1 MADEMSET
9 VLSCARV
16 SKFYGGVVAVR
27 DLSLE
32 VAKGELLVILGPSG
46 CGKTTTLRMMAGFE
60 WPDAGTIRLS
70 GKTVADPD
78 TFTPPERRKIGMVF
92 QDYALFPHLS
102 LEKNIA
108 YGLPSIRH
116 RGFGKDPNRVMKQL
130 RLSVR
135 VSEVLGLVGITHLSK
150 RMPHELSGGEQQ
162 RAALARALAPR
173 PLVLLMDEP
182 FSNLDAKLREQ
193 VREDMKRILSH
204 TEVTTVLVTHNQEEA
219 LAMADRVAVMNRG
232 RLEQVDTPEKVYRRP
247 ATTFVANFVGTAGFL
262 SARFSDGCLQTA
274 AGPVKRDS
282 PPRYAT
288 DLEVLA
294 RPEELTFE
302 PSEDGK
308 GRLISSAYHGAYTL
322 YTIIMD
328 NGEIVYSMKPTREF
342 YPEGTSVE
350 VRFAGERELPCYHRG
365 VLV

>member
-1 MADEMSET
+1 MSET
-9 VLSCARV
+9 VLRCAGL
-16 SKFYGGVVAVR
+16 SKSYGGVSAVQE
-27 DLSLE
+27 LSLE
-32 VAKGELLVILGPSG
+32 VSRGELLVILGPSG
-46 CGKTTTLRMMAGFE
+46 CGKTTTLRLMAGFE
-60 WPDAGTIRLS
+60 WPDAGTIELS
-70 GKTVADPD
+70 GHTVADSQ
-78 TFTPPERRKIGMVF
+78 TFIPPEKRKIGMVF
-92 QDYALFPHLS
+92 QEYALFPHLN

-108 YGLPSIRH
+108 YGLPSVRKSVISRN
-116 RGFGKDPNRVMKQL
+116 PNRMMDQL

-135 VSEVLGLVGITHLSK
+135 VSEVLGLVGMTHLLK

-193 VREDMKRILSH
+193 VRDDVKRILSL

-232 RLEQVDTPEKVYRRP
+232 RLEQVDTPHAVYRHP

-262 SARFSDGCLQTA
+262 SATYSNGRLHTA

-282 PPRYAT
+282 PPRHSR
-288 DLEVLA
+288 DLEVMA
-294 RPEELTFE
+294 RPEDLTFE
-302 PSEDGK
+302 PSEEGE
-308 GRLISSAYHGAYTL
+308 GRLISSAYHGSYTL

-328 NGEIVYSMKPTREF
+328 NGEIVYCMKPTLES
-342 YPEGTSVE
+342 YPEGTSVQ
-350 VRFAGERELPCYHRG
+350 VRFTTDRELPCYHRG
-365 VLV
+365 RLI

>member
-1 MADEMSET
+1 MKQA
-9 VLSCARV
+9 VLKCARL
-16 SKFYGGVVAVR
+16 SKSYGGVTAVH

-32 VAKGELLVILGPSG
+32 VTKGELLVVLGPSG

-60 WPDAGTIRLS
+60 WPDAGSIELN
-70 GKTVADPD
+70 GETVASPQ
-78 TFTPPERRKIGMVF
+78 TFTPPEKRKMGMVF
-92 QDYALFPHLS
+92 QDYALFPHLT

-108 YGLPSIRH
+108 YGLPPIRKSS
-116 RGFGKDPNRVMKQL
+116 RSKDPGQKIRQL

-193 VREDMKRILSH
+193 VREDVKRILSQ
-204 TEVTTVLVTHNQEEA
+204 TDMTTLLVTHNQEEA
-219 LAMADRVAVMNRG
+219 LSMADRVAVMNRG
-232 RLEQVDTPEKVYRRP
+232 RLEQVDTPLNVYRRP

-262 SARFSDGCLQTA
+262 SATYSEGRLNTA
-274 AGPVKRDS
+274 AGTAKRATA
-282 PPRYAT
+282 PRYT
-288 DLEVLA
+288 DDLEVMV
-294 RPEELTFE
+294 RPEDVTFE
-302 PSEDGK
+302 PSDKGQ
-308 GRLISSAYHGAYTL
+308 GRLISSAYHGSYTL

-328 NGEIVYSMKPTREF
+328 DGEIVYSMKPTLES
-342 YPEGTSVE
+342 YPQGTGVE
-350 VRFAGERELPCYHRG
+350 VMLTTNRELPCYHRG
-365 VLV
+365 ALI